1 MSISGTG
8 TQADPYIVDTWA
20 DLVTAVR
27 NSKAYVE
34 VDTSTVNTWDFPK
47 IVEGG
52 LTTAVTW
59 SAASVN
65 GNGLTIKGIYGSG
78 ITRFI
83 GATITANKYIY
94 NMNFLDFNK
103 PSDVGSVFSGK
114 NFIWGNCKFSGVVDG
129 GTFINHAT
137 GSPRGQMTFTTGI
150 LGDTAH
156 GCSFALD
163 LKNGAVFCDSNLAIV
178 QHGNMNFLCDTPTV
192 TQAIELYESKITGDF
207 PFLSFTNSGGGQNV
221 IDADISA
228 IGTWSNANGV
238 TLINTD
244 KLASGL
250 SVPTGFTGVTSAQML
265 DVDALAAVGFTA
277 YPEEEPEPEGG
288 EGT

>member
-1 MSISGTG
+1 MSKSGTG

-20 DLVTAVR
+20 DFVTAVG
-27 NSKAYVE
+27 NSSAYVE

-59 SAASVN
+59 SAQSVN

-78 ITRFI
+78 ITRFF
-83 GATITANKYIY
+83 GASVTGNKYIY

-137 GSPRGQMTFTTGI
+137 GSPRGKMTFATGV
-150 LGDTAH
+150 LDGTAH

-163 LKNGAVFCDSNLAIV
+163 LKNGAVFCDSDLSIV
-178 QHGNMNFLCDTPTV
+178 QHGNMNFNCDTPTV
-192 TQAIELYESKITGDF
+192 TQSIELHESKITGDF
-207 PFLSFTNSGGGQNV
+207 PFLNYTNSGGGQNV
-221 IDADISA
+221 IDAEISA
-228 IGTWSNANGV
+228 IGTWSNASGV

-277 YPEEEPEPEGG
+277 YPEEEPEGG
-288 EGT
+288 EGE